1 MVNQYFCTSQSFDF
15 IKGYFRNE
23 WANCLLRNGLISSSL
38 SEELWKNREQI
49 SDRISLWNHLTKKK
63 TSFFCASWKFLQC
76 IRILVSRSRN
86 FLCVIVAT
94 QKNFNAFPLLLKYV
108 WDNTWFWLD
117 ALLWK
122 IGLKERVRIFK
133 WYVDLK
139 GGFFT
144 TVSIF

>member
-1 MVNQYFCTSQSFDF
+1 MVNQYFYTSQSFDF

-23 WANCLLRNGLISSSL
+23 WGNFLLRNGLISSSL

-49 SDRISLWNHLTKKK
+49 SHRISLWNHLTKKK
-63 TSFFCASWKFLQC
+63 QVFWCILKVSAMYQNTRLSIKKFC
-76 IRILVSRSRN
+76 V
-86 FLCVIVAT
+86 CVIVAT

-108 WDNTWFWLD
+108 WDNIWFGLD

-133 WYVDLK
+133 WCWFKRRVFYY
-139 GGFFT
+139 G
-144 TVSIF
+144 